1 MERGEVEETRA
12 LQSSVILTWSG
23 MKYQL
28 RRQQKLLLLRL
39 LLLMCTQVHPQSVFV
54 GGSIYLLGTS
64 SAPVLTGCN
73 YERPPSSQ
81 CRPAARLFFFK
92 QNAAFFFL
100 FFTLPPGW
108 IPHAH
113 TKEEKAEEGC
123 CAGRLK
129 QKQQQQQH
137 QVKAKGQTRTSHFL
151 FSLSKVKEAK
161 WDFKNVVVAVR
172 VRHT

>member
-100 FFTLPPGW
+100 ILYFTS
-108 IPHAH
+108 
-113 TKEEKAEEGC
+113 
-123 CAGRLK
+123 RLNP
-129 QKQQQQQH
+129 
-137 QVKAKGQTRTSHFL
+137 TRTHEGGEGGGGMLRGTFETKTTTTTTSSQGERPNENKSFSFL
-151 FSLSKVKEAK
+151 SLKSEGGKM
-161 WDFKNVVVAVR
+161 R
-172 VRHT
+172 L